1 MDGGRVSEAL
11 RHIEALAALL
21 PDAQRGAHAYAKGI
35 DLFSGAGEVEA
46 AHGSGR
52 AYLAATRLALLQSEA
67 AEALQEIRNR
77 AVDLDPAARR
87 PDDALSL
94 ELADILIRLL
104 ELSEYLGV
112 DLGAALVTKTA
123 DTLGGYRHGGVRF

>member
-1 MDGGRVSEAL
+1 MSDTL

-21 PDAQRGAHAYAKGI
+21 PDAQRGAHAYARKI
-35 DLFSGAGEVEA
+35 DLFSGSDQVET
-46 AHGSGR
+46 AHPSGR
-52 AYLAATRLALLQSEA
+52 AYVAATRMALLQSEVS
-67 AEALQEIRNR
+67 EALQEIRSR
-77 AVDLDPAARR
+77 DLDLDPAARR

-94 ELADILIRLL
+94 ELADILIRTL

-112 DLGAALVTKTA
+112 DLGAALVAKTA

>member
-1 MDGGRVSEAL
+1 VSDAL

-21 PDAQRGAHAYAKGI
+21 PDAQRSAHAYARAI
-35 DLFSGAGEVEA
+35 DLFSGSDEVER
-46 AHGSGR
+46 AHPSGR
-52 AYLAATRLALLQSEA
+52 AYVAATRMALLQSEVS
-67 AEALQEIRNR
+67 EALQEIRDR

-94 ELADILIRLL
+94 ELADILIRTL

-112 DLGAALVTKTA
+112 DLGAALVAKTA
-123 DTLGGYRHGGVRF
+123 GTLGGYRHGGVRF